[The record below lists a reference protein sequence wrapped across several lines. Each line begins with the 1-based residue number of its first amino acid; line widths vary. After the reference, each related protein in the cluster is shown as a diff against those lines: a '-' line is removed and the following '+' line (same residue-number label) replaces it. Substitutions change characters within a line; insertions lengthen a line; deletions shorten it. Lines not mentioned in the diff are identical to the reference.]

1 MLELNR
7 YYIHEELSLS
17 DFFLVTYVIIDDLY
31 HQVIPDE
38 IRFRRNYNQAKLSDS
53 EIITLALVGEMQ
65 GITSEKSW
73 IAFVRKNYKYLFPN
87 LCDRTR
93 FNRTRRHLNDVID
106 AIRNELCK
114 QLGYFDASIFI
125 VDSMPIPVCE
135 FGRAHFVKCFKD
147 LASYGY
153 CASKKKTYFGF
164 KLHALVTLEG
174 FITKIVLTPAHI
186 DDREALWEIS
196 PQNAR
201 TIVLGDKGYIGDALA
216 QNLEKQ
222 GQMKL
227 MALKRGNS
235 KNPYPKPIR
244 NWISKHRRRIETT
257 FSQLVEQLNID
268 EVLAKSKSGLI
279 ARINTKLLMHNL
291 AYFINKCLG
300 KNQDTG
306 IGEIKHLIFG

>member
-1 MLELNR
+1 
-7 YYIHEELSLS
+7 
-17 DFFLVTYVIIDDLY
+17 
-31 HQVIPDE
+31 
-38 IRFRRNYNQAKLSDS
+38 
-53 EIITLALVGEMQ
+53 
-65 GITSEKSW
+65 
-73 IAFVRKNYKYLFPN
+73 
-87 LCDRTR
+87 
-93 FNRTRRHLNDVID
+93 
-106 AIRNELCK
+106 
-114 QLGYFDASIFI
+114 
-125 VDSMPIPVCE
+125 MPIPVCE

-153 CASKKKTYFGF
+153 CESKKKTYFGF

-257 FSQLVEQLNID
+257 FSQLVEQLNMD